1 MTEKEMAEVIKKHLK
16 AMSAEISQKTNVF
29 LDGYDEIVQSVYT
42 HKLLEGFYPLSLWGE
57 ETLKKTNEKKQ
68 KKCKFFE
75 ENEIKFLEEAKK
87 AEEIRYN
94 SFKESNIIFL
104 KKQIADVEKK
114 LEKEILK
121 KEEEGE

>member
-1 MTEKEMAEVIKKHLK
+1 MAEVIKKHLK
-16 AMSAEISQKTNVF
+16 AMSAEISQKTNVVI
-29 LDGYDEIVQSVYT
+29 DGYDEIVSSVYT
-42 HKLLEGFYPLSLWGE
+42 NKLLEVFYPLSLWGE
-57 ETLKKTNEKKQ
+57 GTLKKTVEKKQ

-87 AEEIRYN
+87 AGEIRYN

-121 KEEEGE
+121 REEEEK